1 MPPGRN
7 ESCPCG
13 SGRKFKHCCGREPQA
28 SAPAQ
33 PAQGSSAWQLLQAG
47 QAAQAE
53 VECERVLARAPLD
66 GQTLLCLALA
76 RHAQGKDGLA
86 ALESAS
92 RALPEDA
99 QVHYLLGQAL
109 EEKGLLPRAAASL
122 ARATVLQPSFADA
135 HNDLGRV
142 LLELGDTEAAI
153 KH

>member
-13 SGRKFKHCCGREPQA
+13 SGRKFKHCCGREQPQA
-28 SAPAQ
+28 AGPPP

-47 QAAQAE
+47 RAAQAE
-53 VECERVLARAPLD
+53 AECERVLARAPLH
-66 GQTLLCLALA
+66 GQTLVCLALA

-92 RALPEDA
+92 RALPDDA
-99 QVHYLLGQAL
+99 QVHYLLGQVLAEQGQL
-109 EEKGLLPRAAASL
+109 QRATASL

-142 LLELGDTEAAI
+142 LLELGDTDA
-153 KH
+153 